1 MTSLRKYR
9 NNGRKT
15 IPILAEISIGIQ
27 KILVF
32 IIIGQSTSVPT
43 HITRFSLTK
52 KEKKKKRSVNF
63 SYLEYLILM

>member
-43 HITRFSLTK
+43 PITRFSLTK
-52 KEKKKKRSVNF
+52 KEKKKKK
-63 SYLEYLILM
+63 EC

>member
-27 KILVF
+27 KIFVF

-43 HITRFSLTK
+43 PITRFSLTK